1 MLHSSSSRLLSATR
15 HCMSGDRRT
24 AQGTGMLC
32 TDGIPSVSA
41 GVSLP
46 QHTETLG
53 PSLRNS
59 SALIRWSDH
68 VLDEY
73 GDHHLV
79 AD

>member
-1 MLHSSSSRLLSATR
+1 
-15 HCMSGDRRT
+15 
-24 AQGTGMLC
+24 MLC

-46 QHTETLG
+46 QHTQTLG

-59 SALIRWSDH
+59 SALIRWSNH